1 MLRGVPDIL
10 MMRNNRAQ
18 RIDKSVLPSP
28 DLAVQMYTNAG
39 GNLTDPDS
47 FGNDPISTLPNK
59 VDLRKTA
66 FVEKFSSFG
75 DIFHEL
81 VNGDSSKFK
90 TGLLYYIDIT
100 KRLAASQQFIINVAT
115 STSCQQPAI
124 ANHKQMRSTNQRIT
138 TMHMQYYSQEA

>member
-100 KRLAASQQFIINVAT
+100 KRLAAS
-115 STSCQQPAI
+115 
-124 ANHKQMRSTNQRIT
+124 
-138 TMHMQYYSQEA
+138 